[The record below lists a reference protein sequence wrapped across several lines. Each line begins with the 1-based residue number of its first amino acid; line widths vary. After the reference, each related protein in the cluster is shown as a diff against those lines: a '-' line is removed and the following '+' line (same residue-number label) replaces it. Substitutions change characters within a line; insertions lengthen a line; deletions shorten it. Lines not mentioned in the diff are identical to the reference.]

1 MAARAADA
9 RILGGALRAVLGLLL
24 AGALLALLLRGSDTA
39 QIAGAIR
46 GADLGWLA
54 AAQLA
59 LWSSYLAR
67 VQRWTYV
74 VRAVQPAPWRS
85 LLSATQIGVL
95 VNFTVPARLGEV
107 VRAVVLSRLER
118 IPLARSLA
126 LVALDRVNDVIGL
139 LAVLLVAALALAR
152 DAGATLAPGSFGNA
166 APIEISGALL
176 RGAGL
181 VLGAAVLASGL
192 VLAAVHLRRDAVLRL
207 VRAVPGRAWSA
218 LGERLARL
226 LEGFAEGLQ
235 VLRSSAGL
243 ARAIGWSLAS
253 WGADVLATL
262 ALLAAFDV
270 AFPWYAPFVVL
281 SLVAVAILVP
291 LTPAAV
297 GQFHVPAV
305 AGMLLAVPGLEPDRA
320 KAVAIVD
327 HLSTLVPIAALG
339 VYCLLR
345 ERLGL
350 LDVVRRG
357 AGAARGGTVE
367 ARSGS

>member
-1 MAARAADA
+1 V
-9 RILGGALRAVLGLLL
+9 LRAILGLLL
-24 AGALLALLLRGSDTA
+24 AVALLALLLRGTDV
-39 QIAGAIR
+39 GDLLRAIR

-59 LWSSYLAR
+59 LWASYFAR
-67 VQRWTYV
+67 VQRWIYV
-74 VRAVQPAPWRS
+74 VRAVHPAPWRS
-85 LLSATQIGVL
+85 LFSATQIGVL

-118 IPLARSLA
+118 IPVARSIA

-139 LAVLLVAALALAR
+139 LTVLGVAALALAR
-152 DAGATLAPGSFGNA
+152 DAGGTFAPGTFGNT
-166 APIEISGALL
+166 APIAISGALL
-176 RGAGL
+176 RGAGFAL
-181 VLGAAVLASGL
+181 ALGVLATSFLLG
-192 VLAAVHLRRDAVLRL
+192 VLYVRREPVLRL
-207 VRAVPGRAWSA
+207 VRGAFGGTWPA

-226 LEGFAEGLQ
+226 LEGFAEGLH
-235 VLRSSAGL
+235 VFRSGADL
-243 ARAIGWSLAS
+243 AYALAWSLAS
-253 WGADVLATL
+253 WGADVLAT
-262 ALLAAFDV
+262 AAVLAAFDV

-305 AGMLLAVPGLEPDRA
+305 AGLLLAVPGLEPARA

-327 HLSTLVPIAALG
+327 HLSTLVPILALG
-339 VYCLLR
+339 LYCLFR

-357 AGAARGGTVE
+357 AGAAQGEVVE
-367 ARSGS
+367 ARSGG